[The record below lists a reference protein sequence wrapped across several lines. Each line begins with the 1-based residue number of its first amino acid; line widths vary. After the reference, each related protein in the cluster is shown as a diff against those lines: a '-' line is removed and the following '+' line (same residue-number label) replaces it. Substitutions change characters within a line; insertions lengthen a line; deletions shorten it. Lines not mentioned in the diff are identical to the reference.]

1 MVARRAHNPKV
12 VGSNPAPAIWSI
24 GAVVYLASLSR
35 RRSRVQIPHGP
46 FDGSVAQLVEQW
58 IEAPCVGGS
67 IPSRAIE
74 NGGIAKW
81 LNAAVCK
88 TALSEFGGSNPL
100 ASIAEF
106 YSAGCIEQQVKVQSN
121 GL

>member
-1 MVARRAHNPKV
+1 MWFYVKRINLFAKK
-12 VGSNPAPAIWSI
+12 
-24 GAVVYLASLSR
+24 LK
-35 RRSRVQIPHGP
+35 IPLH
-46 FDGSVAQLVEQW
+46 FTWILV
-58 IEAPCVGGS
+58 IIIKSA
-67 IPSRAIE
+67 
-74 NGGIAKW
+74 NGGVAKW

>member
-1 MVARRAHNPKV
+1 M
-12 VGSNPAPAIWSI
+12 
-24 GAVVYLASLSR
+24 VYLASLSR